1 MPSSFS
7 AEAQASAK
15 IANTTTLELR
25 MDEIG
30 RGMMDRASKTDARPQ
45 CTRLSAQATKT
56 CTLWYS
62 SGHARRLDSPI
73 FACWAHVWAR
83 VWAHVWA
90 HVWARVRVAVAHRL
104 LADWRR
110 TRRDR
115 LCSRFGDGRGSG

>member
-30 RGMMDRASKTDARPQ
+30 RGMMDRASNTDARPQ

-62 SGHARRLDSPI
+62 CGHARRLDSLA
-73 FACWAHVWAR
+73 FACLP
-83 VWAHVWA
+83 HVWA
-90 HVWARVRVAVAHRL
+90 HVRARVRVLVAHRL

-115 LCSRFGDGRGSG
+115 LCSRFGDGRDRQRGRVR